1 MIDGR
6 TGEVPASGN
15 PFPAQAVATGHET
28 LTLDTAAIRE
38 ARRLLDEYLSDPASF
53 SRGTVIAVVGEYGT
67 GKTHL
72 VADMARHIAESPRRS
87 RTYTISLEGSEEGFV
102 ALYKNFVRGLD
113 QRDVTHRV
121 REYYADLVADELESS
136 ELTQALARP
145 LRAGQLDPLDLVD
158 KVNLIESDLLARL
171 RSRLTDV
178 TQKEEFSIALTLL
191 LREGFYDAAWE
202 WFRGGPPDQIL
213 ADRGIRE
220 PIATD
225 ELVLE
230 AMGVFA
236 LLYGR
241 RGHSFVL
248 LVDELHK
255 LLSTARLPAV
265 ATIAAV
271 KKLLQVFAAADG
283 LLVLV
288 GLEDYVDV
296 VGKDSVQRLG
306 QVIRMAPLT
315 TEDAENY
322 ITLAKVA
329 AGGEPTLWPFS
340 PDTVRYL
347 LKITDGVARQF
358 IRLCHHLYRR
368 AIDVRTA
375 VTEAMIREV
384 ARDRIVL
391 DTVDSVRNE
400 VRAVLDAQGLPYY
413 RQHRLATN
421 ARVDYWIP
429 LGDEDAGCAVVVTG
443 SVFGPA
449 EVAPLRELAIEIRKM
464 APGADT
470 ILVVVGFLPSVERD
484 EITDFFG
491 IEPLEYD
498 QWTFQSGLSSILAG
512 RVSAFESASSADP
525 VVMLR
530 NRLERMNRQYTNTRL
545 SLQQLAASVDTMR
558 TTSEYQFSAF
568 HRSLE
573 ALAQGAQPART
584 APDGAPSP
592 GLPADVTGLFD
603 QADEALSVVGK
614 VDNAIREALSGGL
627 RTRDAL
633 RMSLSGKVFE
643 AMGVAAVIR
652 SLLAEF
658 QREVTDW
665 YRRYARKERDA
676 DRTSLS
682 ALCHNY
688 DSLYDQVP
696 VFRLSALEDF
706 ELYPAMTSGTPRQRG
721 YLALSGFGGRVQ
733 DALLSADAGTS
744 D

>member
-1 MIDGR
+1 M
-6 TGEVPASGN
+6 PAPGN
-15 PFPAQAVATGHET
+15 PFPTQAVATGHET

-38 ARRLLDEYLSDPASF
+38 ARRLLDEYLSAPATF

-72 VADMARHIAESPRRS
+72 VAEMGRHIAGSPRRS
-87 RTYTISLEGSEEGFV
+87 LTYTISLEASEEGFV
-102 ALYKNFVRGLD
+102 ALYKSFVRGLD
-113 QRDVTHRV
+113 QRDVTRRV

-145 LRAGQLDPLDLVD
+145 LRAGQLDPLELVD
-158 KVNLIESDLLARL
+158 RVNLIESDLLARL

-202 WFRGGPPDQIL
+202 WFRGGAPDQIL
-213 ADRGIRE
+213 VDRGIRD

-248 LVDELHK
+248 LIDELHK
-255 LLSTARLPAV
+255 LLSTARNPAA

-288 GLEDYVDV
+288 GLEDYIDV
-296 VGKDSVQRLG
+296 VGKDSVERLG

-315 TEDAENY
+315 TEDAETY
-322 ITLAKVA
+322 ITRAKVA
-329 AGGEPTLWPFS
+329 AGGEATLWPFS

-368 AIDVRTA
+368 AVDVRTA
-375 VTEAMIREV
+375 VTEPMIREV

-400 VRAVLDAQGLPYY
+400 VRAVLDAQGLLYY
-413 RQHRLATN
+413 RQHRLGAN
-421 ARVDYWIP
+421 VRVDYWIP
-429 LGDEDAGCAVVVTG
+429 FGDEESGCAVIVTG
-443 SVFGPA
+443 SIFDA
-449 EVAPLRELAIEIRKM
+449 DEVAPLREAAIEIRKA

-470 ILVVVGFLPSVERD
+470 VLVVVGFLPSVLQD

-491 IEPLEYD
+491 IEPLMYD
-498 QWTFQSGLSSILAG
+498 QWTFQGGLSSILAG
-512 RVSAFESASSADP
+512 RISVFESASSEDP
-525 VVMLR
+525 VVLLR

-545 SLQQLAASVDTMR
+545 YLQQLTASVDTMR
-558 TTSEYQFSAF
+558 TSSEYHFSAF
-568 HRSLE
+568 HRSLDD
-573 ALAQGAQPART
+573 LAQAVQPTRSEA
-584 APDGAPSP
+584 GEAPSP

-603 QADEALSVVGK
+603 QADEALSVAGK
-614 VDNAIREALSGGL
+614 VDNAIREALSGGI
-627 RTRDAL
+627 RARDAL
-633 RMSLSGKVFE
+633 RTSLSTRVFE

-665 YRRYARKERDA
+665 YRRYVRKERDA
-676 DRTSLS
+676 DRTTLS

-696 VFRLSALEDF
+696 VFRLNDLEDF
-706 ELYPAMTSGTPRQRG
+706 ELYATRASGTPRQRG